1 MLMMYSKG
9 VGITSKK
16 SLRQSISSIRKTT
29 RKRVSIGLFA
39 KGWLPITSAYTLA
52 FTNFDIEDPIVK
64 AISSTQNEKKEFCSN
79 FMFWNVALDSDS
91 KI

>member
-1 MLMMYSKG
+1 MYSKG
-9 VGITSKK
+9 VGMTSKK
-16 SLRQSISSIRKTT
+16 SLRQSISPIRKTT
-29 RKRVSIGLFA
+29 KKRGVRWIVC

-64 AISSTQNEKKEFCSN
+64 ALSSTQKEKKEFCSN
-79 FMFWNVALDSDS
+79 FIFWNVALDSDS